1 MILQSLYEH
10 YELLLKDPKSKVAKP
25 GYSSAKVT
33 FGLTLNSQGE
43 VTGLLDL
50 RTAEQ
55 RGKSS
60 KLVAQSVMVPEQ
72 LKRAAGI
79 APNVLCDNG
88 SYLLGVDTKGDP
100 ERAVKQFQ
108 AFKSLHETLLGH
120 LSIPEIQPFL
130 RFLETWR
137 PEIAN
142 ENPLIQKAVE
152 ELNAGANIVIRQPD
166 GESFLHD
173 HLEVKKAWEKY
184 KNQNVSEVEGFCLVT
199 GQKGPIARLHPSI
212 KGVVGGQPT
221 GGSIVSFNFTSVESY
236 GKEKGQGLNAPVGEE
251 ATFGYTTALNY
262 LLSKSEHR
270 IRLGDAT
277 TVFWADRM
285 GSGLEESIFAEF
297 LDPSTEKA
305 HDPMTQ
311 AWVKSVLNRISLQQ
325 EITLEDLPGGVDT
338 NAKFYILGLS
348 PNAARLSIRF
358 WYVNHFGKVLEHLLQ
373 HYQDMAIEKAEWEP
387 DNLSTWAILKDLAA
401 NGDSKNSSPVLA
413 GSLSRSI
420 FTGAL
425 YPENLFAQTIS
436 RIRADR
442 TVNHIRASVLK
453 ACLLR
458 KYQKE
463 MKGVLTV
470 SLNEQN
476 PSIGY
481 RLGRLFALLERSQQ
495 EAISTINTKG
505 TIVDR
510 AMGTAATMPRR
521 IFPTLLN
528 LNVHHLSKV
537 RGMNEGKGIWLSKMI
552 TDIVDG
558 LPGEEGKALPVRLD
572 LKEQGEFFIGY
583 YHQKKEFFKK
593 ATSKEEVEK
602 VELGK

>member
-10 YELLLKDPKSKVAKP
+10 YQLLLNDPKSKVAQP
-25 GYSSAKVT
+25 GYSQAKVT
-33 FGLTLNSQGE
+33 FGLTLNLEGE
-43 VTGLLDL
+43 LIGLLDL
-50 RTAEQ
+50 RTTEQ

-60 KLVAQSVMVPEQ
+60 KLVAQSLMVPEQ
-72 LKRAAGI
+72 IKKAGGKPP
-79 APNVLCDNG
+79 PNFLCDNSSFVLG
-88 SYLLGVDTKGDP
+88 LDLKEDMVEANRRFNSFKELHEGLLGLP
-100 ERAVKQFQ
+100 EA
-108 AFKSLHETLLGH
+108 L
-120 LSIPEIQPFL
+120 EIQPFL
-130 RFLETWR
+130 KFLKSWE
-137 PEIAN
+137 PEKN
-142 ENPLIQKAVE
+142 QDHPVIQGVID
-152 ELNAGANIVIRQPD
+152 ELKAGANIVVRQPD
-166 GESFLHD
+166 GESFLHN
-173 HLEVKKAWEKY
+173 HPEVKKVWEKY
-184 KNQNVSEVEGFCLVT
+184 KNKNVSQVEGFCLIT
-199 GQKGPIARLHPSI
+199 GKKQPIARLHPSI
-212 KGVVGGQPT
+212 KGVAGGQPMGT
-221 GGSIVSFNFTSVESY
+221 SIVSFEKFSFRSY
-236 GKEKGQGLNAPVGEE
+236 GKDQGANAPVSEE

-262 LLSKSEHR
+262 LLDKSEHR

-277 TVFWADRM
+277 TVFWADRI

-297 LDPSTEKA
+297 LDPSTEKER
-305 HDPMTQ
+305 DPI
-311 AWVKSVLNRISLQQ
+311 ARDWVKSVLKRIALQQ
-325 EITLEDLPGGVDT
+325 EISYKDIPGDLDENT
-338 NAKFYILGLS
+338 KFYILGLS

-373 HYQDMAIEKAEWEP
+373 HYQDMAIEKADWDP
-387 DNLSTWAILKDLAA
+387 DNLSPWAILKDLAA
-401 NGDSKNSSPVLA
+401 NGDSKNISPVLA
-413 GSLSRSI
+413 GSLSRAI
-420 FTGAL
+420 FTGNR
-425 YPENLFAQTIS
+425 YPESLFAQTIS

-458 KYQKE
+458 KYEKE

-495 EAISTINTKG
+495 EAISSINTKG

-521 IFPTLLN
+521 IFPTLLS

-537 RGMNEGKGIWLSKMI
+537 RGMNEGRGIWLSKMI
-552 TDIVDG
+552 TDIVGG

-593 ATSKEEVEK
+593 ADPKQVAEK
-602 VELGK
+602 VEIEE